1 MDNAHGDERIQALII
16 PLRQQNL
23 ILPQVALVEVL
34 PIPDVRPMSVVAPWV
49 LGSIDWRHHDIPL
62 VSLERYCGWPLVDS
76 AATRRVAVLQGISGY
91 QGLEH
96 FAIETQGIPHPIRLG
111 KADVIAVDAELS
123 DSDAVQVHVQA
134 AGVKGVMLS
143 MEQLEQRMKVS
154 LDN

>member
-1 MDNAHGDERIQALII
+1 MENSHSEERVQALIMRF
-16 PLRQQNL
+16 RQQYL
-23 ILPQVALVEVL
+23 ILPRVAVVEGL
-34 PIPDVRPMSVVAPWV
+34 PTPGVRPMSVTAPWV

-76 AATRRVAVLQGISGY
+76 VGTRRVAVLQGISGY

-111 KADVIAVDAELS
+111 KADVIALDGELS
-123 DSDAVQVHVQA
+123 DSDAVQMHVQA

-143 MEQLEQRMKVS
+143 MEQLEQRLKVT

>member
-1 MDNAHGDERIQALII
+1 MEHSLTDERVQALIM

-34 PIPDVRPMSVVAPWV
+34 PTPDVRPMSVAAPWV

-111 KADVIAVDAELS
+111 KADIIAIDGELS
-123 DSDAVQVHVQA
+123 DSDAVQMHVQA

-143 MEQLEQRMKVS
+143 MEQLEQRLKVS